1 MAHHRALFRLA
12 CGPAEG
18 SRSDFV
24 FPLHT
29 LREAYVLSQDFARGQ
44 RLEPMRPGLRQPIV
58 HEHAVAPP
66 TDGDIRRRLALE
78 EDMRHH
84 PVPGVRLGDV

>member
-1 MAHHRALFRLA
+1 
-12 CGPAEG
+12 
-18 SRSDFV
+18 
-24 FPLHT
+24 
-29 LREAYVLSQDFARGQ
+29 
-44 RLEPMRPGLRQPIV
+44 V